1 MFTKELLNSMS
12 LDDKIQFFSNIL
24 SFLNSI
30 SAVFLTNKFKKTNDR
45 KWIDYVPYIC
55 LPIWIIDCITHITI
69 HFLYKT
75 DKQRTI
81 ETVLHHII
89 SIICTLWSISFGIYH
104 LPSVVCLLIFFERS
118 TIFLNIRVFIRTYL
132 NLFENKEGIS
142 PLITN
147 IIKKIKVVNEA
158 LFAGSFF
165 YNRIYIFLKDVL
177 FNSDFY
183 VKMLDTDSPVFYT
196 VNRIVLII
204 MILFLFLNLYWSS
217 LIIKSAYKN
226 YLSPSPDPD
235 LLLIEKIKKDLV
247 ESRILRSNSDK

>member
-1 MFTKELLNSMS
+1 MFTKEINSMS
-12 LDDKIQFFSNIL
+12 VDDKIQFFSNVL
-24 SFLNSI
+24 SFFNSNA
-30 SAVFLTNKFKKTNDR
+30 AVFLTSKFIKTKDN
-45 KWIDYVPYIC
+45 KWISYIPYIC
-55 LPIWIIDCITHITI
+55 LPIWIIDCITHII
-69 HFLYKT
+69 MYFLYKT
-75 DKQRTI
+75 DKQRLI

-89 SIICTLWSISFGIYH
+89 SIICTLWSISFGFYQ
-104 LPSVVCLLIFFERS
+104 LPNVVCILLLFERS
-118 TIFLNIRVFIRTYL
+118 TIFLNIRAFIRTYL
-132 NLFENKEGIS
+132 DLFENKQGVS

-165 YNRIYIFLKDVL
+165 YNRIYVFLRDVL

-217 LIIKSAYKN
+217 LIIKTTYKN
-226 YLSPSPDPD
+226 YLKPSPDLD
-235 LLLIEKIKKDLV
+235 LLLIEKIKKDLL
-247 ESRILRSNSDK
+247 ESSILRSNSDK